1 MQETYISLN
10 PENAAIEEKAIR
22 SRLYTQRLLEAQGG
36 RAAPMMGTQ
45 WGLTAALLSYSYM
58 QGKGFALFP
67 VTAVKTVSYGKI
79 LGAFILFYS
88 SGHSFVMHKFGDKN
102 QLNYLMVNRQGIVNG
117 TKPWDRPQE

>member
-10 PENAAIEEKAIR
+10 PANTSAEERAIR

-45 WGLTAALLSYSYM
+45 WGLTAAILTYSYM
-58 QGKGFALFP
+58 QGKGFSVFP
-67 VTAVKTVSYGKI
+67 FAASKTVSYGKI
-79 LGAFILFYS
+79 GAAFLFFYGF
-88 SGHSFVMHKFGDKN
+88 GHNFVLRKFGDKQ

-117 TKPWDRPQE
+117 SKPWDRPQE